1 MPIATHND
9 LRKAAHK
16 ARDLSVD
23 HQYLTVDV
31 IHDNCTEDDVAACW
45 RNLCRTLDRV
55 VYAAGGHR
63 DHLTWHLFGATLTAE
78 SLWNQED
85 AATMDDTNL
94 DGFLFSGEG
103 RSAHG
108 QLALAAFWQTR
119 VQPLPPLPSNAYPP
133 LPAPEGRETEA
144 RMDAHE
150 AARQQAI
157 LRFQALSE
165 AQGGAI

>member
-1 MPIATHND
+1 MTITTHND
-9 LRKAAHK
+9 LRKAARK

-23 HQYLTVDV
+23 LPYLTLDF
-31 IHDNCTEDDVAACW
+31 IHGNCTEDDVETCW
-45 RNLCRTLDRV
+45 RDLCRTLDRV

-78 SLWNQED
+78 TLWSQED
-85 AATMDDTNL
+85 ADTMDDTNL

-108 QLALAAFWQTR
+108 QLALKAFWHNR
-119 VQPLPPLPSNAYPP
+119 VQPLPPLPSHGYPS
-133 LPAPEGRETEA
+133 LPAQEGRATEA
-144 RMDAHE
+144 QMDAHE

-157 LRFQALSE
+157 VRFQALS
-165 AQGGAI
+165 AAKGGV